1 MIDHLVET
9 CADDLGLLKRRLD
22 ELAAEGAEIV
32 TVLWQANR
40 VENDQSAAYEARG
53 SFVIVARAGIEN
65 PLRAR
70 GAGEPTLGESRGAL
84 TRGRGRRVGVAP
96 VAVACARRGPAAA
109 WVLARQRKPGIEA
122 PDEAAASSRRP
133 AGWSASR
140 AGLKGKRPPAAASPP
155 QTRPDFAERREQRR

>member
-53 SFVIVARAGIEN
+53 SFVIVARTGIEN

-70 GAGEPTLGESRGAL
+70 GAGEPTLGESPAL
-84 TRGRGRRVGVAP
+84 
-96 VAVACARRGPAAA
+96 
-109 WVLARQRKPGIEA
+109 
-122 PDEAAASSRRP
+122 
-133 AGWSASR
+133 
-140 AGLKGKRPPAAASPP
+140 
-155 QTRPDFAERREQRR
+155 